1 MNEEVKRIVDALR
14 GEDNCDVLEYIE
26 YIDDAADL
34 LENLAAE
41 NVRNEIQIDM
51 LRHDKE
57 ELNGIID
64 NLKARCEA
72 AEKEIPHDC
81 YTCAYLIKSDPR
93 QCSFGCI
100 LKPFAIEHAE
110 RCKWEWRGPQDGEN
124 EDEEP

>member
-34 LENLAAE
+34 FENLSAE
-41 NVRNEIQIDM
+41 NER
-51 LRHDKE
+51 
-57 ELNGIID
+57 
-64 NLKARCEA
+64 LKARCEA

-110 RCKWEWRGPQDGEN
+110 RCKWEWRGPQDGGN